1 MLPSAASFVDPLL
14 STGFPLT
21 LFGVTRLAEIITQH
35 WASPSFTDRLEN
47 YASQTKKE
55 ATTAARLIGALYA
68 TMNNFQL
75 FTSVS
80 LLYFAAASFAE
91 TARRLHQHHLAS
103 SFLLC
108 DDAVFGPACA
118 RLCEQARQASTEE
131 ECAETSAA
139 ILRAIE
145 PFNIAGLGQAQRRNW
160 FPVDP
165 SDLIRAARK
174 VEATPESVLN
184 MLERSGFRTEHHDC

>member
-1 MLPSAASFVDPLL
+1 MLPSAAAFIDPLL
-14 STGFPLT
+14 STGFPLA
-21 LFGVTRLAEIITQH
+21 LFGVTRLGEIITRN
-35 WASPSFTDRLEN
+35 WASGSFAADLDR

-55 ATTAARLIGALYA
+55 AIATAKLIGALYA
-68 TMNNFQL
+68 TMNNFRL

-80 LLYFAAASFAE
+80 FLYFAAASFAE
-91 TARRLHQHHLAS
+91 TARRLQKHHLAS

-118 RLCEQARQASTEE
+118 RLCEQARKARTEE

-145 PFNIAGLGQAQRRNW
+145 PFNIAGLGQAQCRNW

-165 SDLIRAARK
+165 ADLIRGARK

-184 MLERSGFRTEHHDC
+184 MLEHSGFRTAIP